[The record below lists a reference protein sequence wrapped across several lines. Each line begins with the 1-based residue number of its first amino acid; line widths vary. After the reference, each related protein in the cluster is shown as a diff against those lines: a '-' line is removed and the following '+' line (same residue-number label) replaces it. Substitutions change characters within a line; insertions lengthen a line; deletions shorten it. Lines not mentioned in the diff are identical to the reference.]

1 MCLYLVTEVRTIQQD
16 LLAMYEADFGKHIEP
31 RELPRVRITWNAIPV
46 QLAKENRKFFFGQV
60 KKGARAKEF
69 EMAAQWLIDCGLI
82 ARVYRVE
89 KPAIPLKAYLEENA
103 YKLFF
108 LDIGLLGASSEL
120 DARTLLEGNRVFIEF
135 KGALT
140 EQYVCQQLLSD
151 SSCEPYY
158 YTSESGRYEIDFMIQ
173 QSGSVIPVEVK
184 AERNVHAKSLRA
196 YYSKYHPEKTIRL
209 SMNDYC
215 QDEWVENIPLF
226 AVHAFF

>member
-1 MCLYLVTEVRTIQQD
+1 MDGTR
-16 LLAMYEADFGKHIEP
+16 IE
-31 RELPRVRITWNAIPV
+31 
-46 QLAKENRKFFFGQV
+46 
-60 KKGARAKEF
+60 
-69 EMAAQWLIDCGLI
+69 WLIGCGLI
-82 ARVYRVE
+82 ARVYRVA

-173 QSGSVIPVEVK
+173 QNGSVIPVEVK
-184 AERNVHAKSLRA
+184 AEHNVHAKSLRA

-209 SMNDYC
+209 SMNDYR

>member
-1 MCLYLVTEVRTIQQD
+1 MDGTR
-16 LLAMYEADFGKHIEP
+16 IE
-31 RELPRVRITWNAIPV
+31 
-46 QLAKENRKFFFGQV
+46 
-60 KKGARAKEF
+60 
-69 EMAAQWLIDCGLI
+69 WLIDCGLI
-82 ARVYRVE
+82 ARVYRVA

-158 YTSESGRYEIDFMIQ
+158 YTSESGRYEIAFMIQ